1 VFDKNHSL
9 WAAGLLKN
17 CIGMQD
23 FSRIIHICHYV
34 LETQNIEGDIVEF
47 GCFVGHT
54 TKLLTLIT
62 NKQIH
67 VYDSFEGLPN
77 SIENYPGRM
86 DTGGTK
92 PLIKNFENDNLK
104 LPIINKGWFRDID
117 QKNVPD
123 KICFAHL
130 DGDLY
135 DSTLDSL
142 ILVYDKVQPGGV
154 ILIDD
159 YLADE
164 WPGVEKA
171 VKEFFRDKPEEI
183 VSLKGLNDNIAH
195 KAMIRKK

>member
-1 VFDKNHSL
+1 MFDKNHSL